1 LRTVCAARHNDGVT
15 NLQSI
20 CVFCGSSRGARPE
33 YLEAAQAMGRAIAQ
47 RGLTLVYGAGNIGL
61 MGALADAALA
71 EGGRVVGVI
80 PQSLV
85 EWEVAHEG
93 LTERYIVGSMHERKA
108 MMADRADAFIAL
120 PGGLG
125 TFEELFEILTWAQ
138 LGLHRKPF
146 GLLNVAGYFD
156 ALLALLD
163 NAVAERFLR
172 PEHRGLVL
180 AEPDDP
186 ARLLDH
192 LAAYEPPTLDKFID
206 RDET

>member
-1 LRTVCAARHNDGVT
+1 MRTDCAARHNNSVT
-15 NLQSI
+15 NLTSI

-33 YLEAAQAMGRAIAQ
+33 YVESARGLGVEIAR
-47 RGLTLVYGAGNIGL
+47 RGLTLVYGAGNVGL
-61 MGALADAALA
+61 MGTLADAALA
-71 EGGRVVGVI
+71 EGGKVVGVI

-85 EWEVAHEG
+85 EWEVAHDR
-93 LTERYIVGSMHERKA
+93 LTERHIVRSMHERKA

-146 GLLNVAGYFD
+146 GLLNVAGYYNP
-156 ALLALLD
+156 LLAMLD
-163 NAVAERFLR
+163 NAVVERFLR

-180 AEPDDP
+180 AETVPTN
-186 ARLLDH
+186 LLDR
-192 LAAYEPPTLDKFID
+192 LALYEPPTLDKFID
-206 RDET
+206 RDQT